1 MLLVSVLS
9 KQEVLL
15 SCEQKTRLDD
25 LIYVLKTILSC
36 SSIHIN
42 WSGGR
47 APKEHGRAGRKLL
60 HKIRLE
66 IIVPFA
72 IEAKWRS

>member
-1 MLLVSVLS
+1 VSILS

-15 SCEQKTRLDD
+15 SYEQKTRPDD
-25 LIYVLKTILSC
+25 LIYVLKTYILSC
-36 SSIHIN
+36 SSVNIN

-60 HKIRLE
+60 HKIMLE

-72 IEAKWRS
+72 IEAK

>member
-1 MLLVSVLS
+1 MLSY
-9 KQEVLL
+9 K
-15 SCEQKTRLDD
+15 QKTRPDD

-36 SSIHIN
+36 SSVNVN

-60 HKIRLE
+60 HKIMLE

-72 IEAKWRS
+72 IEAK

>member
-1 MLLVSVLS
+1 MLSY
-9 KQEVLL
+9 
-15 SCEQKTRLDD
+15 EQKTRPDD

-36 SSIHIN
+36 SSVNVN

-60 HKIRLE
+60 HKIILE

-72 IEAKWRS
+72 IEAK